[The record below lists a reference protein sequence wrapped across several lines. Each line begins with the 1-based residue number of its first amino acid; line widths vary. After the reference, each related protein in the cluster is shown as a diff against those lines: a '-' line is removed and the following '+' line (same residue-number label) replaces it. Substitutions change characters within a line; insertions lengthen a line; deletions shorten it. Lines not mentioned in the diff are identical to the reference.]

1 MLFDSLGNSR
11 SCQLLV
17 CCGTLS
23 RIWLMMG
30 RKSGRLRQSN
40 DIHVSILV
48 TNEPIE
54 EYGEA

>member
-1 MLFDSLGNSR
+1 
-11 SCQLLV
+11 
-17 CCGTLS
+17 
-23 RIWLMMG
+23 MMG